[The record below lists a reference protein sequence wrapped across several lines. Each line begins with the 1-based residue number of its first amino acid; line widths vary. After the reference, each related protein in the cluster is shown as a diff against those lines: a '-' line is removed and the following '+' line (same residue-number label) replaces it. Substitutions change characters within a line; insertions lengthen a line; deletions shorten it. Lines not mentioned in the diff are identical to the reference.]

1 MKKLLMTVA
10 ITTLVMGSLASVH
23 ADQKKKVEVS
33 ETLYKKR
40 AALFVD
46 LVNFY
51 KMRDPAVSEA
61 FSLCYNAVSERAE
74 KLDVPMNGMVEV
86 LKCAAE
92 IEMNVELHVK

>member
-1 MKKLLMTVA
+1 
-10 ITTLVMGSLASVH
+10 
-23 ADQKKKVEVS
+23 
-33 ETLYKKR
+33 
-40 AALFVD
+40 
-46 LVNFY
+46 
-51 KMRDPAVSEA
+51 VSEA